1 MSPADL
7 ASRLSGK
14 CMDAGFSVMAADD
27 RQVYCAKEV
36 SGFKGILTQLLIGN
50 AYSTTPTDNVRFQLV
65 PWNGGTR
72 AQVSEWIETQ
82 MAFGQVQRVPLNN
95 GKQTNAWLS
104 AFYRLGGTEVP
115 PLQIVST
122 SVPPVPASPPA
133 EATAVAA
140 IAAPAPA
147 AVIPAPAP
155 APKPITQ
162 PRTVATERPKA
173 KRPAV
178 TCITCEE

>member
-1 MSPADL
+1 
-7 ASRLSGK
+7 
-14 CMDAGFSVMAADD
+14 MDAGFSVMAGDD
-27 RQVYCAKEV
+27 RQVLCAKEV
-36 SGFKGILTQLLIGN
+36 SGFKGVLTQLLIGN

-122 SVPPVPASPPA
+122 TSP
-133 EATAVAA
+133 
-140 IAAPAPA
+140 AAPAPA
-147 AVIPAPAP
+147 AVPSPAIAAVAQAP
-155 APKPITQ
+155 ILQAPTPVVTA
-162 PRTVATERPKA
+162 VPKVPTA
-173 KRPAV
+173 SSKKRPAV
-178 TCITCEE
+178 VCITCE